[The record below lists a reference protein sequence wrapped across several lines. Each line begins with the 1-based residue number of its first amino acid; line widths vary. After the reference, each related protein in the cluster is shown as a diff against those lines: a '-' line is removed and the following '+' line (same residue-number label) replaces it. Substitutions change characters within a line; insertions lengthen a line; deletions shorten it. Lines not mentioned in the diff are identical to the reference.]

1 MRPPSS
7 LGSGRAV
14 PSGRLNR
21 MLRFGGLAAG
31 VAGTAL
37 GEGARQMAGGK
48 RPSLSDVLLTP
59 ATALRVTDELAR
71 LRGAAM
77 KMGQLLSMD
86 AGEML
91 PPELAQILA
100 RLRAEARPMPPAQ
113 LEAALNRRWGRD
125 WRDRLA
131 RFDIE
136 PMAAASIGQVHRAA
150 THEGET
156 LAVKIQYPGVAR
168 SIDADLDNVTALLN
182 LSGVLPKGLEIAP
195 LLAEAKRQL
204 HEEADYE
211 REAAQMSAFADLL
224 ADDPRFVTPRPYAP
238 LLRPDVLPMTWLEGR
253 PIEQLIAA
261 PQAARDAAI
270 STLLELTL
278 RELFVFG
285 RMQTDPN
292 FANYLALPGGRIG
305 LLDFGAAREIG
316 ADTTEAYRGLLRA
329 GLSGDRTAA
338 IAAARAVGFFDE
350 RLIAR
355 QGTAVDEIFDLVL
368 EPLSQSGPFDFA
380 DPEVVRRLRER
391 SMAFAEDRDV
401 WKAPPPDVL
410 FVQRKLGGMYL
421 LAARLG
427 ARVDVRGLMARHA

>member
-1 MRPPSS
+1 LSPIS
-7 LGSGRAV
+7 L
-14 PSGRLNR
+14 L
-21 MLRFGGLAAG
+21 LRSACCA
-31 VAGTAL
+31 
-37 GEGARQMAGGK
+37 
-48 RPSLSDVLLTP
+48 S
-59 ATALRVTDELAR
+59 
-71 LRGAAM
+71 
-77 KMGQLLSMD
+77 
-86 AGEML
+86 
-91 PPELAQILA
+91 
-100 RLRAEARPMPPAQ
+100 
-113 LEAALNRRWGRD
+113 RR
-125 WRDRLA
+125 
-131 RFDIE
+131 
-136 PMAAASIGQVHRAA
+136 AAASIGQVHRAA

-292 FANYLALPGGRIG
+292 FANYLVLPGGRIG